1 MKESTFVYYLDR
13 NSLFRK
19 IGFFPKLLFIFLLSF
34 FALYNENYIINFFLS
49 LILAF
54 FIFYLG
60 FPAYNKKPFIAIA
73 ISSLA
78 ITLFWLLFSKVDG
91 NVLYYT
97 LPWSTFI
104 TEKTLLALSIALSK
118 WILIVLT
125 GMIFM
130 ISTNESDIIAFLDG
144 LKMNK
149 NIIIGT
155 TVAFNTIG
163 FTLRDLNKIN
173 MALRLRGFTS
183 KNLFDKLRQLLYLGT
198 SLVIMNLKK
207 IEGLNQSYLMR
218 SERSSNLVHSLQL
231 KTKKFYVE
239 DQSILSHLNLTIK
252 SGDPFLIY
260 GPSGS
265 GKTSICK
272 LISGIIP
279 NVQRERF
286 EGTIKFNNS
295 LVSFKEQNECIGFA
309 FQDVDD
315 QFMLDNLEREIFF
328 FLDEN
333 ESKTAKQYLD
343 LFGLNS
349 LIEKS
354 LKDLSSGQRKLI
366 SLISVVAQNKPIL
379 ILDEPT
385 ANLDKTN
392 SLKFVKLLKKIS
404 KRKIVIVASH
414 DDAFLKLCNQFL
426 YYNSGWKFTVN
437 RKIVSSRKLFV
448 KPQKKKQAVEVLTQV
463 SNFSLTYPDGT
474 RAVNSLSFRIHKHSI
489 TTFVGANGA
498 GKTTVLT
505 QIVTKLLKPKKLR
518 IAFVMQEPDK
528 QLFCTT
534 VLDEICFCKSA
545 SLISISDL
553 RKIHLS
559 KHKNQHPLFLSR
571 GQKQKLL
578 IASSILQNPDLLII
592 DEPFTGLDKNSIED
606 IKEMLIDFK
615 LNQNGTVIL
624 SAQETT
630 QVKDIVDEV
639 ISIGV

>member
-404 KRKIVIVASH
+404 KRKIVIVA
-414 DDAFLKLCNQFL
+414 
-426 YYNSGWKFTVN
+426 
-437 RKIVSSRKLFV
+437 
-448 KPQKKKQAVEVLTQV
+448 KP
-463 SNFSLTYPDGT
+463 
-474 RAVNSLSFRIHKHSI
+474 
-489 TTFVGANGA
+489 
-498 GKTTVLT
+498 
-505 QIVTKLLKPKKLR
+505 
-518 IAFVMQEPDK
+518 
-528 QLFCTT
+528 
-534 VLDEICFCKSA
+534 
-545 SLISISDL
+545 
-553 RKIHLS
+553 
-559 KHKNQHPLFLSR
+559 
-571 GQKQKLL
+571 
-578 IASSILQNPDLLII
+578 
-592 DEPFTGLDKNSIED
+592 
-606 IKEMLIDFK
+606 
-615 LNQNGTVIL
+615 
-624 SAQETT
+624 
-630 QVKDIVDEV
+630 
-639 ISIGV
+639 